1 MNKRMFLW
9 VMLAAFSFAG
19 CTSDDDVENNDNG
32 SPDNPPQGTLLV
44 EGRHWCVGIC
54 ELWPVL
60 GEVSAYT
67 DVWIEGS
74 IEYNGKTYKRLKYRY
89 GGDGFSEEETKV
101 VRELKPM
108 REEGGKVFV
117 LDTSTGK
124 ETLDFDCNAKV
135 GDLDP
140 QGYAITEIANKVVGV
155 DNAIERKCFMMQ
167 LEDDLSGEPPY
178 MREYIEGIGYV
189 DGAFLH
195 DPLTTGAFYKL
206 LCCHEADG
214 KCIYGQAGHTCYI
227 NND

>member
-1 MNKRMFLW
+1 MFLW
-9 VMLAAFSFAG
+9 VMLAVISFAG
-19 CTSDDDVENNDNG
+19 CSSDDDVENNDNG

-44 EGRHWCVGIC
+44 EGRHWCVGC
-54 ELWPVL
+54 YTHWPVSD
-60 GEVSAYT
+60 EVFAYL
-67 DVWIEGS
+67 DIWVEGS
-74 IEYNGKTYKRLKYRY
+74 VEYNGKTYKRLKYRN
-89 GGDGFSEEETKV
+89 GDDAIPEEGTKEV
-101 VRELKPM
+101 YELKPM

-214 KCIYGQAGHTCYI
+214 KCIYGQAGHTCYYR
-227 NND
+227 